1 MAKALHLVKGGDAS
15 LALAT
20 ASRQLAA
27 GDIVTVV
34 AMHGV
39 TLPSVPLGITVR
51 RVPEE
56 LSYEGLLEAMFEH
69 DTVIAW

>member
-20 ASRQLAA
+20 VSRQLAA
-27 GDIVTVV
+27 GDTVTIV
-34 AMHGV
+34 AMHGAALPPVPAGV
-39 TLPSVPLGITVR
+39 TIR
-51 RVPEE
+51 RVPHE